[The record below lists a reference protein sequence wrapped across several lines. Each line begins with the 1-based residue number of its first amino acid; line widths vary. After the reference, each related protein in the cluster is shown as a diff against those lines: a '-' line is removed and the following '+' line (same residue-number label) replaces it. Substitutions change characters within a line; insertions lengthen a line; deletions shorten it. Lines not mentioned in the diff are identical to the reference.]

1 MKMSTK
7 GRSGLRAMIDLAVHS
22 EEEAVSIASI
32 AARQDISE
40 SYLAQLIA
48 KLKKAGIVTSTRG
61 ASGGY
66 KLAKPCLLYTARCV

>member
-1 MKMSTK
+1 
-7 GRSGLRAMIDLAVHS
+7 MIDLAVHS

-40 SYLAQLIA
+40 SYLEQLIA

-66 KLAKPCLLYTARCV
+66 KLAKPAQELSLIHISLHTGQQQLVS